1 MSHKLVIYSAA
12 RSGRLAIKT
21 EILQSPTSELKP
33 FHEAA
38 PTPYPAS
45 LALLDED
52 RPAHAKIVNEE
63 GRKTWRE
70 WHLAVGSLCAEARGG
85 SSGADAAGAW
95 GYRAQAIALHARQ
108 TTHNL

>member
-70 WHLAVGSLCAEARGG
+70 WHLAVGSLRAEARG
-85 SSGADAAGAW
+85 
-95 GYRAQAIALHARQ
+95 
-108 TTHNL
+108 